1 MRNPFGDASK
11 WGEKE
16 ETVADVALDPQKL
29 MKALREE
36 DARLKTGGEE
46 EEPRSDEAKKKK
58 RAYNADRE
66 EAEPTEEEMEAFR
79 MKRKR
84 ENDPMAEKE
93 SLGTKGYDLV

>member
-36 DARLKTGGEE
+36 DARLRTGGEGE
-46 EEPRSDEAKKKK
+46 ETGGDDAKKKKK
-58 RAYNADRE
+58 RAYDADRE

-84 ENDPMAEKE
+84 
-93 SLGTKGYDLV
+93 